1 MTGWTIEG
9 LCRELLGH
17 RQTPSELL
25 GPQKMHPKEWGESS
39 GLHPKVFIEKN
50 KLFDATDA
58 DVVSFF
64 TNGMTNEA
72 LVHELGLGN

>member
-1 MTGWTIEG
+1 
-9 LCRELLGH
+9 
-17 RQTPSELL
+17 
-25 GPQKMHPKEWGESS
+25 MHPKEWGESS